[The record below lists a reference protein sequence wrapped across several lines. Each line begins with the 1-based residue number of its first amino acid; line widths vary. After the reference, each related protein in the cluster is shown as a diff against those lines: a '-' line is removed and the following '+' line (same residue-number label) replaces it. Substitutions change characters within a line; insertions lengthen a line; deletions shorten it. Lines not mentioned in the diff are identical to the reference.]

1 MRELEDRL
9 RAELVAACA
18 ELSQG
23 LLGEA
28 ARFWLVERPEPEIRR
43 LKLGLGIVTNASN
56 LLVGAARVSP
66 LAYASLGYLMER
78 LVLKATDLGLG
89 TCWVGHYDPE
99 WFPELGITAD
109 EKTPAAVVVGYPTA
123 KRTAQERVIR
133 IAIQA
138 DRRKPWEEL
147 FFSERSETPLS
158 REQAGQYATALEMVR
173 LAPSAGNSQPWRV
186 AKNGPRFDFHVKP
199 TNPRY
204 EERHLHDVDV
214 GIALCHF
221 ELAAR
226 ETGLKGSWSVQAPD
240 ALALPGCRYVISWDG
255 GK

>member
-1 MRELEDRL
+1 LDEQVRTELAAG
-9 RAELVAACA
+9 RAE
-18 ELSQG
+18 SSRG

-28 ARFWLVERPEPEIRR
+28 ARFWLVERPEPDMRR
-43 LKLGLGIVTNASN
+43 LKLGLGIVANASN
-56 LLVGAARVSP
+56 LLVGAVMESP

-89 TCWVGHYDPE
+89 TCWVGHYDPK
-99 WFPELGITAD
+99 WFPELGITKR
-109 EKTPAAVVVGYPTA
+109 EKTPVAVAVGYPTA

-138 DRRKPWEEL
+138 DRRKPWDDL
-147 FFSERSETPLS
+147 FFAGPSEAPLS
-158 REQAGQYATALEMVR
+158 REQAGPYAHALEMVR
-173 LAPSAGNSQPWRV
+173 LAPSAGNTQPWRIV
-186 AKNGPRFDFHVKP
+186 KNGLKFDFHVKP
-199 TNPRY
+199 TNPKY

-214 GIALCHF
+214 GIALSHF

-226 ETGLKGSWSVQAPD
+226 ETGLKGSWNVQAPD
-240 ALALPGCRYVISWDG
+240 APALNGCRYVISWDG